1 MHRAVSKHFVSTRS
15 TKTPIP
21 LGSPNGQMVSSGVFS
36 RKERT
41 ITMKIL
47 LVITAFPIFL
57 TGAIVMSDRWTTYD
71 KIALAALVIVGL
83 IVASKGI
90 ANDKA

>member
-1 MHRAVSKHFVSTRS
+1 
-15 TKTPIP
+15 
-21 LGSPNGQMVSSGVFS
+21 MVLRRIHS

-71 KIALAALVIVGL
+71 KISLAALVIVGV